1 MVRQLTFIVMGLMLV
16 SVVQAEAIPV
26 ELRQTDEGWQLLRGG
41 EPYFIHGAGGD
52 ASLERLAALG
62 ANSIRTWGVDNA
74 DTVLDEAHA
83 HGLTVTLGIWLEH
96 ESKGIDYDNP
106 EHVAA
111 EFAKAR
117 EAVLKYR
124 DHPALLLWGVGNE
137 VEGFG
142 SGDDPAIWKAL
153 NDIAAMVKELDPN
166 HPTMVVTS
174 EAGGGRIASVH
185 ADSPAIDIHG
195 INTYGGAPSLV
206 ERLRKAGATKPYVI
220 TEFGPLGAWE
230 MPATEWGAPI
240 EQTSSQKAAYYR
252 ECYEK
257 AVVGSAGMAL
267 GSYAFLWG
275 SKMEATSTWF
285 GMLLDNGAKLAQADV
300 MSEIWTGTPPAN
312 LSPAIEPIEIDADT
326 RLQPGATLTARVDVD
341 DPEGA
346 EVTVTWVLRPES
358 GDYHTAGDFRHAMP
372 DIDGAVVE
380 SSGGKAVIR
389 MPDEPGQYR
398 LFAYAYDEAGNA
410 ATANIPMLVKGS
422 D

>member
-1 MVRQLTFIVMGLMLV
+1 MVRQLTYFAMGLMLFA
-16 SVVQAEAIPV
+16 VVEAEPIPV
-26 ELRQTDEGWQLLRGG
+26 ELRQTENGWQLLRGG
-41 EPYFIHGAGGD
+41 EPYFIRGAGGG

-62 ANSIRTWGVDNA
+62 ANSIRTWGVVNA
-74 DTVLDEAHA
+74 AEVLDEAHA

-96 ESKGIDYDNP
+96 ESEDLDYDNP

-111 EFAKAR
+111 QFAKAR
-117 EAVLKYR
+117 EAVLEYR

-153 NDIAAMVKELDPN
+153 NDISAMVKELDPH

-185 ADSPAIDIHG
+185 KHSPAIDIHG

-206 ERLRKAGATKPYVI
+206 ERLQRAGATKPFVI

-257 AVVGSAGMAL
+257 AVVESRGQAL

-285 GMLLDNGAKLAQADV
+285 GMLLDDGAKLAAADV
-300 MSEIWTGTPPAN
+300 MSEIWTGVPPAN
-312 LSPAIEPIEIDADT
+312 LAPAIEPIEIGADT
-326 RLQPGATLTARVDVD
+326 VLEPGAILAAHVSVD
-341 DPEGA
+341 DPEGGDL
-346 EVTVTWVLRPES
+346 TVNWVLRPES
-358 GDYHTAGDFRHAMP
+358 GDYDTAGAFRHAMP
-372 DIDGAVVE
+372 DIEGAVVE
-380 SSGGKAVIR
+380 SRGSKATIR
-389 MPDEPGQYR
+389 MPIEPGQYR
-398 LFAYAYDEAGNA
+398 LFAYAYDDAGNA
-410 ATANIPMLVKGS
+410 ATANIPLLVKGQR
-422 D
+422 